1 MTKTERE
8 SISFS
13 REYDEEYKF
22 FMKECRG
29 NKSWY
34 ICELLRKERLR
45 KRVSQKKIINKILNK

>member
-1 MTKTERE
+1 MANTERE

-13 REYDEEYKF
+13 REYSEEYTF
-22 FMKECRG
+22 FIKECKG

-45 KRVSQKKIINKILNK
+45 KEKEEGKNNE

>member
-1 MTKTERE
+1 MAKTERE

-45 KRVSQKKIINKILNK
+45 QESKSDKNNKILNK